1 MGVDQK
7 RRKKWNDILSHL
19 PEYKVIMP
27 TKTPNQGLPVY
38 AKNEAGWDLPSHAIQ
53 LHAAYPCE
61 ILNLHSDSTALQI
74 ARNTLY
80 YYEVSQ
86 KGFTNTMNELGL
98 SAFVMGARIRFDP
111 DLLLENMKT
120 LIKTAGTNFL
130 IIDGHHCTEKT
141 AVIETVNSMMLQTVE
156 GVIYLFPCWTQTP
169 AAFTRLRA
177 KGAFLVS
184 ADYDGTSVG
193 GLKIFSEKGGICRL
207 SNPWRG
213 RKLRVTE
220 NGKPVSVKEQN
231 NVCSFITR
239 KEALIR

>member
-1 MGVDQK
+1 
-7 RRKKWNDILSHL
+7 
-19 PEYKVIMP
+19 
-27 TKTPNQGLPVY
+27 
-38 AKNEAGWDLPSHAIQ
+38 
-53 LHAAYPCE
+53 
-61 ILNLHSDSTALQI
+61 
-74 ARNTLY
+74 
-80 YYEVSQ
+80 
-86 KGFTNTMNELGL
+86 
-98 SAFVMGARIRFDP
+98 
-111 DLLLENMKT
+111 
-120 LIKTAGTNFL
+120 
-130 IIDGHHCTEKT
+130 
-141 AVIETVNSMMLQTVE
+141 MLQTVE

-239 KEALIR
+239 KGTKRHSFVRTKVVLMEYKCCQSKKKPECNTIHSGFTFLIKPNLTNHL

>member
-1 MGVDQK
+1 
-7 RRKKWNDILSHL
+7 
-19 PEYKVIMP
+19 MP

-156 GVIYLFPCWTQTP
+156 GVIYLFHVGHKH
-169 AAFTRLRA
+169 RLRLRGLEQ
-177 KGAFLVS
+177 KEPFSFLP
-184 ADYDGTSVG
+184 
-193 GLKIFSEKGGICRL
+193 IM
-207 SNPWRG
+207 
-213 RKLRVTE
+213 TE
-220 NGKPVSVKEQN
+220 RQWAV
-231 NVCSFITR
+231 
-239 KEALIR
+239 

>member
-1 MGVDQK
+1 
-7 RRKKWNDILSHL
+7 
-19 PEYKVIMP
+19 
-27 TKTPNQGLPVY
+27 
-38 AKNEAGWDLPSHAIQ
+38 
-53 LHAAYPCE
+53 
-61 ILNLHSDSTALQI
+61 
-74 ARNTLY
+74 
-80 YYEVSQ
+80 
-86 KGFTNTMNELGL
+86 MNELGL
-98 SAFVMGARIRFDP
+98 SAFVMGARIRFAP

-120 LIKTAGTNFL
+120 LIKAAGTNFL

-207 SNPWRG
+207 SNPWRKKTSG
-213 RKLRVTE
+213 HREWKTRLRERTKQCLFIYYPKRKHLYDSRSLTVR
-220 NGKPVSVKEQN
+220 SV
-231 NVCSFITR
+231 I
-239 KEALIR
+239 LL